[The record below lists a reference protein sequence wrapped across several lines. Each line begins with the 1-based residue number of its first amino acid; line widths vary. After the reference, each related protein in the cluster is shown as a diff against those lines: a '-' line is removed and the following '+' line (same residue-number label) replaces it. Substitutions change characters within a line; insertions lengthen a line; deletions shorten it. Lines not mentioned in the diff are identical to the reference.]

1 MSRLTQILIGSGV
14 VLALLVILV
23 VLAGNWGSSAPSQTV
38 EMSFGT
44 HLVTV
49 KGHYKD
55 LTQETIAEG
64 LLIAVDGNEIT
75 VNDAQVTAAGLTHV
89 LEPGQNIEI
98 LVDEKGTV
106 KVKVAE
112 PDAGGDAAATDAAP
126 E

>member
-14 VLALLVILV
+14 LLALLVTLV
-23 VLAGNWGSSAPSQTV
+23 VLAGNWGSRPPSQTV

-64 LLIAVDGNEIT
+64 LLIAVDGNEIM

-89 LEPGQNIEI
+89 LEPGQNVEI

-106 KVKVAE
+106 EVKMAE

>member
-14 VLALLVILV
+14 VLALLVTLA

-38 EMSFGT
+38 EMNFGT

-49 KGHYKD
+49 KGHYKH

-75 VNDAQVTAAGLTHV
+75 VNDAQVTADGLTHV
-89 LEPGQNIEI
+89 LEPGQNVEI

-106 KVKVAE
+106 EVKMAE
-112 PDAGGDAAATDAAP
+112 PDAGDDAAATNAAP

>member
-1 MSRLTQILIGSGV
+1 MSRLTQILIGTGV

-23 VLAGNWGSSAPSQTV
+23 VMAGNWGSSAPSQTV

-49 KGHYKD
+49 KGLYKD

-75 VNDAQVTAAGLTHV
+75 VNDAQITAAGLTHV
-89 LEPGQNIEI
+89 LEPGQNVEI

-106 KVKVAE
+106 EVKMAE
-112 PDAGGDAAATDAAP
+112 PDAGGDAAATDTAP